1 MKKLAVGTQFLAAAL
16 LAASLLAQSSVD
28 PAKEADI
35 RRLMEM
41 LGSQEMGEQMGESIL
56 QQVRPALE
64 NMLPPG
70 ERRQEIFMS
79 LEEKLQMQ
87 FRSSELAE
95 IVIPIYDR
103 HLKHEEIVE
112 LIEFYQSP
120 LGRRILEVMPGI
132 MAEAQE
138 AGSRWGDEIFQ
149 QIIAEMEDEFPEL
162 KEIP

>member
-1 MKKLAVGTQFLAAAL
+1 MKKLAKVTPFLAAAL
-16 LAASLLAQSSVD
+16 VAASLLAQSSVD

-41 LGSQEMGEQMGESIL
+41 LGSQKMGEQMGESIL

-70 ERRQEIFMS
+70 ERRQEILLR
-79 LEEKLQMQ
+79 LEEKLRTQ
-87 FRSSELAE
+87 FQSPQLTDL
-95 IVIPIYDR
+95 VIPIYDR
-103 HLKHEEIVE
+103 HLKQEEIAE

-132 MAEAQE
+132 MDEAQE
-138 AGSRWGDEIFQ
+138 AGGRWGDEIFQ
-149 QIIAEMEDEFPEL
+149 KVIAEMEEEFPEL
-162 KEIP
+162 KEFP